1 MCVLG
6 NKQRGNTLRKGMNI
20 APLSTKCECDGNKT
34 FCKHCSGFLLSIG
47 RARLVLYNINGAR
60 PNNDDEFH
68 NIFLEGAWNSI
79 RKQEQQRVRESASTA
94 SHDESSNTS
103 LRASNTCEQ
112 NTALVASTIGTADTN
127 ATSSG
132 AREQAY
138 MPGHAMQPMPFLVW
152 IPNASGPA
160 MPCGSSGHVVSFGQ
174 PPPSCAMDKQSTAE
188 ASPDTDAASSCAGA
202 ADQMHYTTAS
212 SWPNTSPG
220 PGNSSCVTYNPCGS
234 SGHVVSFGQPPPS
247 CAMDKQSAAEASP
260 DTDAASSCAGAA
272 DQMHYTIA
280 TSWPNNPCGSFGH
293 VVSFGQP
300 PPSCA
305 MVKQSAAAAS
315 PNTEAASSCAGADN
329 RMQYTTAS
337 SWPYTSPGHE
347 KTSRETNNPC
357 GSSGRHVSFEQPM
370 PRRAM
375 DKESTATALPDT
387 EAAAIA
393 LSSACVAAA
402 SPNTEGASSCAGAA
416 TRVRNST
423 EISWPISWPSSWSNT
438 SPGPK
443 KTSYVTS
450 DPCNFNG
457 SDAPKKRDDA
467 LAAGIAHA
475 ADVPKREIAQC
486 QAFDEICKALLEA
499 ETRYNA
505 YAIQERESLVLLK
518 AVATRVE
525 ELEER
530 IRRLESQP
538 APHKN
543 TDGTATTA
551 QYEDQDPAHMAGRRA
566 PRKRHHPRYPYQST

>member
-160 MPCGSSGHVVSFGQ
+160 M
-174 PPPSCAMDKQSTAE
+174 
-188 ASPDTDAASSCAGA
+188 
-202 ADQMHYTTAS
+202 
-212 SWPNTSPG
+212 
-220 PGNSSCVTYNPCGS
+220 PCGS